1 MRRTLLARAAPLLA
15 WPVGT
20 ALEGRVIAVAGGAGN
35 LGPTVVRQL
44 ADAGRVRVSADATR
58 SGLDALASEIGAPIE
73 TDVVDL
79 LDPVA
84 TKAWAA
90 DLAARHDGRVDG
102 LVHLVGGWRG
112 GTPIEE
118 APLEDWDFLE
128 RAPRTY
134 RAERD
139 AGIRVLADGERGTAG
154 SSSCRPGQ
162 AQAPTHRTPRTP
174 PRRPPRR
181 RGRSRSPTASRER
194 GEANIVVVGAIVTP
208 AMRAESPD
216 KDFSTFTPAEEI
228 AEAIAYLCSDAAS
241 SMNGQR
247 VTLRGA
253 V

>member
-1 MRRTLLARAAPLLA
+1 MA
-15 WPVGT
+15 GS
-20 ALEGRVIAVAGGAGN
+20 LEGRVIAVAGGAAGN
-35 LGPTVVRQL
+35 LGPTVVR
-44 ADAGRVRVSADATR
+44 R
-58 SGLDALASEIGAPIE
+58 LASTGSHALRRAVAIGRASTHSRSDLGDID

-84 TKAWAA
+84 TRGWAA
-90 DLAARHDGRVDG
+90 DLAARHGRVDG

-118 APLEDWDFLE
+118 APLEDWDFLSALLVRTVQHATQAL
-128 RAPRTY
+128 RAAPAW
-134 RAERD
+134 RAGRD
-139 AGIRVLADGERGTAG
+139 ASC
-154 SSSCRPGQ
+154 SSPSGQ
-162 AQAPTHRTPRTP
+162 AQAPTHPNAAYAAAKAASETWTLALADRF
-174 PRRPPRR
+174 
-181 RGRSRSPTASRER
+181 RGSGAT
-194 GEANIVVVGAIVTP
+194 ANIVVVGAIVTP

-253 V
+253 A